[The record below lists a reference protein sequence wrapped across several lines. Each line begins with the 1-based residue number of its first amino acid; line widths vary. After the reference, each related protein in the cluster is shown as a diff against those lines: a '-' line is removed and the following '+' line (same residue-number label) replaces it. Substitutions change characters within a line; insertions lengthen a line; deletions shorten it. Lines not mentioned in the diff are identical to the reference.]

1 MIKLVL
7 QKGKAA
13 MNKSI
18 QVAQQLVFL
27 IEQNIRHVIIG
38 KDEVIR
44 LLMIALTAGGHVL
57 LEDVPG
63 IGKTTLVS
71 AFAKSLALSFKRIQ
85 FTPDIMPSDVTGFNL
100 YNQKTSEFEFQAG
113 AVMSQIL
120 LADEINRTSPK
131 TQSALLEVMQ
141 ENQVTVDGVTYPV
154 PKPFM
159 TLATQNP
166 VEHVGTYPLPEAQLD
181 RFMLKITM
189 GYPSV
194 TEEMEILSRYEL
206 EEPIDALT
214 AVASADDLLW
224 LQNQTKR
231 IYCSKAV
238 KRYVALIASATRNHP
253 DLLLGVSPRAS
264 KMLMDAARAR
274 ALLDGREFVTP
285 DDIQNLMHAVL
296 AHRLLIKP
304 ESRLRQVTIQD
315 CLNDIMLKVKVP
327 EA

>member
-1 MIKLVL
+1 
-7 QKGKAA
+7 

-18 QVAQQLVFL
+18 EVAQKLVKL
-27 IEQNIRHVIIG
+27 IENNIQQVIIG

-71 AFAKSLALSFKRIQ
+71 ALAKSLALSFKRIQ

-100 YNQKTSEFEFQAG
+100 YNPKTAEFEFQAG
-113 AVMSQIL
+113 AVMSQIF

-159 TLATQNP
+159 CLATQNP
-166 VEHVGTYPLPEAQLD
+166 VEQVGTYPLPEAQLD

-189 GYPSV
+189 GYPSIS
-194 TEEMEILSRYEL
+194 EEIEILSRYET
-206 EEPIDALT
+206 EDPIQGLK
-214 AVASADDLLW
+214 AVASAENLLW
-224 LQNQTKR
+224 LQLQ
-231 IYCSKAV
+231 SKKVYVSDAV
-238 KRYVALIASATRNHP
+238 KRYLALLASATREHP

-264 KMLMDAARAR
+264 KMLMEASRAR
-274 ALLDGREFVTP
+274 ALLDGRDFVTP
-285 DDIQNLMHAVL
+285 DDVQYLINAVMV
-296 AHRLLIKP
+296 HRLLLKP
-304 ESRLRQVTIQD
+304 ESKLRQITLEA
-315 CLNDIMLKVKVP
+315 CLADIVQNVKVP

>member
-1 MIKLVL
+1 
-7 QKGKAA
+7 
-13 MNKSI
+13 MNKTI
-18 QVAQQLVFL
+18 QAAQQLVFL

-38 KDEVIR
+38 KDEVIHS
-44 LLMIALTAGGHVL
+44 LMIALTAGGHVL

-71 AFAKSLALSFKRIQ
+71 AMAKSLALSFKRIQ

-100 YNQKTSEFEFQAG
+100 FNQKSGQFEFQAG

-141 ENQVTVDGVTYPV
+141 ENQVTVDGVTYQV

-189 GYPSV
+189 GYPTV
-194 TEEMEILSRYEL
+194 AEEIEILSRYEL
-206 EEPIDALT
+206 DEPIDSLT
-214 AVASADDLLW
+214 AVASAEDLLW
-224 LQNQTKR
+224 LQNQAKR
-231 IYCSKAV
+231 VYCSLAV
-238 KRYVALIASATRNHP
+238 KRYVALIAGATRAHP
-253 DLLLGVSPRAS
+253 ALLLGASPRAS
-264 KMLMDAARAR
+264 KMLMQAARAS
-274 ALLDGREFVTP
+274 ALLDGREYVTP
-285 DDIQNLMHAVL
+285 DDVQALVQPVL
-296 AHRLLIKP
+296 AHRLLLKP
-304 ESRLRQVTIQD
+304 ESKLRQLSVED
-315 CLNDIMLKVKVP
+315 CLRDIMQNLKVP